1 MSWITKFNTED
12 ILHKGKKTKIVVGQQ
27 DFDDYY
33 KEAGMTGKNRLIKL
47 PPGYEGR
54 LDMVSTMVYGTPN
67 LWWVIALANDIMD
80 PEEELIPGALIKV
93 PIIV

>member
-12 ILHKGKKTKIVVGQQ
+12 ITHKGKKTKIIVGQR

-33 KEAGMTGKNRLIKL
+33 KNAGMKGTNKLIQL

-54 LDMVSTMVYGTPN
+54 LDMISTMVYGTPS
-67 LWWVIALANDIMD
+67 LWWVIAMANDIMD

-93 PIIV
+93 PMVV